1 MCVKGCSVGFKGRLG
16 KRREVVSPGRKLRFS
31 SLGLGAGVAV
41 VVMALVGGCSS
52 ASTEGE
58 PAGAAPVTAQPV
70 SPVEPTP
77 SNVEPPRRP
86 QEDFCDQ
93 VDYSAGSTVFGV
105 ASRRPF
111 GRTMASEDDHHRCFE
126 RFEDGYASVD
136 IQIHESA
143 AAATEAFDVVAIF
156 VTVAPYPGADELSAD
171 QLQFRHMDDRT
182 LVELRVE
189 NLFVEVSLSPGFG
202 RNNDPGPDAN
212 EVSAATA
219 ALAKSVLEVLSE
231 DE

>member
-1 MCVKGCSVGFKGRLG
+1 MAVLVLLSAC
-16 KRREVVSPGRKLRFS
+16 SPG
-31 SLGLGAGVAV
+31 
-41 VVMALVGGCSS
+41 
-52 ASTEGE
+52 STEGE
-58 PAGAAPVTAQPV
+58 PAGAAPATGSPV
-70 SPVEPTP
+70 STAAPTL
-77 SNVEPPRRP
+77 SDVEPPRRP
-86 QEDFCDQ
+86 HEDFCDQ

-105 ASRRPF
+105 ASPGPF
-111 GRTMASEDDHHRCFE
+111 GRTRASEDDHHRCLE
-126 RFEDGYASVD
+126 DFEDGIAIVD
-136 IQIHESA
+136 IQIYDSV

-189 NLFVEVSLSPGFG
+189 NLFVEVSLSTGFG
-202 RNNDPGPDAN
+202 RNNGPGPPVN